1 MVALSFAQALM
12 ACRAQG
18 RMALAWGLGLAVFPL
33 VVALGEDL
41 FLRVELGLLAAVS
54 VTATSMAVLLV
65 ERLRSTDRWHSMEPW
80 SAL

>member
-1 MVALSFAQALM
+1 M
-12 ACRAQG
+12 AWV
-18 RMALAWGLGLAVFPL
+18 LGLGVFPL

-65 ERLRSTDRWHSMEPW
+65 ERLRSRDRWHSMEPW
-80 SAL
+80 SVL